1 MGRQSYMATVF
12 VGERE
17 IGGPFVNGDFRS
29 SLNFARRELREYFHV
44 AEGIYRYEIVSYY
57 DCGYKLPPE
66 SAPVLEFGILTETKG
81 GECGTVESNFT
92 VTSTYTAEDFVS
104 DVRNAFLAFVA
115 EDFGEQV
122 ATEAAGVIDGQ
133 LAPMS
138 WYRRFKIWD
147 NLVDY
152 DICGVTQPSHLI
164 DGLEELSVALADGC
178 AFDANSG
185 NLVFH
190 AFHRAERQSG
200 NRELPVPA
208 GRTHRHH

>member
-152 DICGVTQPSHLI
+152 DICGVT
-164 DGLEELSVALADGC
+164 C
-178 AFDANSG
+178 AS
-185 NLVFH
+185 
-190 AFHRAERQSG
+190 
-200 NRELPVPA
+200 
-208 GRTHRHH
+208 RTHSSTSLRRGLRATGALF